1 MDPSHAQA
9 LLSMMR
15 GQLQPGHPALRPPQ
29 PPLDLTES
37 PAKRQKR
44 DSSSAEEA
52 PVSPPPSAAPS
63 SSQPAY
69 LAQAAQAVYQGMLG
83 PDPQAV
89 WVMQVILA
97 LLYF

>member
-1 MDPSHAQA
+1 MFLEEQRAEFGTDHLYRCSDRLTSLH
-9 LLSMMR
+9 LSFIPARSCDTFNEMR
-15 GQLQPGHPALRPPQ
+15 
-29 PPLDLTES
+29 
-37 PAKRQKR
+37 
-44 DSSSAEEA
+44 
-52 PVSPPPSAAPS
+52 PS